1 MLEHLSLPDTV
12 RLNLRRRILND
23 ELPAGT
29 RLVEGNLAAELGVSR
44 ATIRQAMRE
53 LSAEGLIEI
62 SPRRYSLVTRMSA
75 QDAQDVCYARYVLEA
90 GAAKQIPAR
99 RRGELDQAMSAAL
112 AAMDDAVA
120 ADDVEALVEADIM
133 FHRSIFDVSG
143 TRRLCEL
150 WETVNSQ
157 MGALM
162 RGSIDRRHMKLG
174 DVRTFHDPLREAF
187 VRGTA
192 RTIEREL
199 NLHYL
204 DSSVNPLAQAGNAS
218 A

>member
-23 ELPAGT
+23 ELPAGS
-29 RLVEGNLAAELGVSR
+29 RLVEGTLAAELGVSR

-75 QDAQDVCYARYVLEA
+75 EDARDVCYARYVLEA
-90 GAAKQIPAR
+90 GAANQIPAR
-99 RRGELDQAMSAAL
+99 RRVELDLAMGAAL
-112 AAMDDAVA
+112 RAMDDAVA
-120 ADDVEALVEADIM
+120 ADDVEALVEADIL
-133 FHRSIFDVSG
+133 FHRSIFAVSG
-143 TRRLCEL
+143 TRRLCDL

-162 RGSIDRRHMKLG
+162 RGSIDRRHMDLA
-174 DVRTFHDPLREAF
+174 DVRAFHDPLREAF
-187 VRGTA
+187 INGTA
-192 RTIEREL
+192 RTIERAL
-199 NLHYL
+199 NQHYL
-204 DSSVNPLAQAGNAS
+204 DSSVNPLARAGAAS